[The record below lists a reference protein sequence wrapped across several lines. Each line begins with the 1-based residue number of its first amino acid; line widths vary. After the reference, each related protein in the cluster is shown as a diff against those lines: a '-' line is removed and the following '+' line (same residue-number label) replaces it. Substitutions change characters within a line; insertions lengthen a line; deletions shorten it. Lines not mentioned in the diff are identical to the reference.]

1 MSNAS
6 VGSEVGF
13 ICNKNKKYN
22 RPFVKFG
29 SHSDNDINALPNILR
44 LYKNPFYG
52 CVFNLKKTNNKL
64 ACDSEIRKLKMPTYR
79 ISNLVCLVLNVI

>member
-44 LYKNPFYG
+44 LYKKSLLWMRFQ
-52 CVFNLKKTNNKL
+52 
-64 ACDSEIRKLKMPTYR
+64 S
-79 ISNLVCLVLNVI
+79 